1 MFIKLDFLLFIFHR
15 FEKGR
20 CLLRTHLAF
29 LFRLGFGDLRGRSLF
44 RFLFPRAFHFAGRR
58 FPWRAER
65 TRAGL
70 LAVFAAILARGT
82 RSGRRSSL
90 FSGRGRRARLLAG

>member
-1 MFIKLDFLLFIFHR
+1 MFIKLDLLFLVFHR
-15 FEKGR
+15 LEKGR

-29 LFRLGFGDLRGRSLF
+29 LFWLGFGDLRGRSLF

-58 FPWRAER
+58 FPRRAEW

-70 LAVFAAILARGT
+70 LAVFAAILAGGT
-82 RSGRRSSL
+82 GSGRRSSL
-90 FSGRGRRARLLAG
+90 LSRRGRRARLLAG